1 MVNQLFPDLKTNRI
15 RAFSCGHIVP
25 PSNVLAVVVQR
36 GPRGGQMEF
45 KFQNRE
51 DQMLVRSTVM
61 ILFQPRVYHCVGSK
75 FGELGQLLLNLV
87 NVVPAGMVVFFSSY
101 STLDIARR
109 LWTTDKTLEKIGLRK
124 KVRVFDYCVFSVLKT
139 SRRYSTSLLKQLGWK
154 AS

>member
-1 MVNQLFPDLKTNRI
+1 
-15 RAFSCGHIVP
+15 
-25 PSNVLAVVVQR
+25 
-36 GPRGGQMEF
+36 MEF